1 LQKGGLKVAG
11 VRVEINGKAYEVP
24 AGITVLE
31 ACNQAGVYVP
41 TLCNHPRLEPT
52 GACRVCVIEVEGA
65 KNLQP
70 ACVTKVQD
78 GMKIRTNS
86 SRVTNAVKFNLA
98 LLLSRHPKDCMTCD
112 VNGRCEFQDLIY
124 LYDVQDIFPS
134 EVRTIALDLSS
145 PAVVRDLEK
154 CVVCGRCVRAC
165 SELQGMD
172 IYSMVDR
179 GYETLPQTAFDMPLY
194 ETDCISC
201 GQCAAFC
208 PVGAITEN
216 MNIRRVLEEIEKREK
231 VLIVQ
236 TAPATRVAL
245 GEEFGMEMGS
255 ISTGKMVAALRRLG
269 FDYVFDT
276 NFAADLTIMEEGY
289 EFLERLKKG
298 GPFPMFTSCCPA
310 WINLAEKLYP
320 QFLKNLSSAKSPHQM
335 LGAVLKSY
343 FAKKINVPPEKIF
356 VVSIMPCTAK
366 KDDIT
371 RPQHMVNGV
380 PAVDVVLTT
389 RELGRLIKMRKIPY
403 ASLPEE
409 NYDDP
414 LGESTGAAAIFGVTG
429 GVMEAAL
436 RTAYELG
443 LGKPLPKIEFTNV
456 RGLEGIKE
464 ATIDF
469 DGKRLKVAV
478 AHGGAN
484 VRKLLDKITK
494 GEVYYDFV
502 EIMACPG
509 GCIGGGGQ
517 PKSLD
522 KDVLIKRMEA
532 IYTIDER
539 SVIRKSHENLSIKK
553 LYEEFFEHP
562 LSHVSHELLHTTYV
576 DRSKKKFAQAV
587 KV

>member
-1 LQKGGLKVAG
+1 MKI
-11 VRVEINGKAYEVP
+11 EINGRKYEVP
-24 AGITVLE
+24 AEVTILE
-31 ACNQAGVYVP
+31 ACNRAGVYVP

-52 GACRVCVIEVEGA
+52 GACRVCVLEVEGA
-65 KNLQP
+65 RNLQP

-78 GMKIRTNS
+78 GMKIRTNTP
-86 SRVTNAVKFNLA
+86 RVVNAVKFNLA
-98 LLLSRHPKDCMTCD
+98 LLLSRHPKDCMTCYA
-112 VNGRCEFQDLIY
+112 NGRCEFQDLIY
-124 LYDVQDIFPS
+124 LYDVKDIFPS
-134 EVRTIALDLSS
+134 EVRTESVDFSS

-172 IYSMVDR
+172 IYSMADR
-179 GYETLPQTAFDMPLY
+179 GYETLPQTAFGMPLY

-201 GQCAAFC
+201 GQCSALC

-216 MNIRRVLEEIEKREK
+216 VNIRRVIEELEKHDK

-245 GEEFGMEMGS
+245 GEEFGMEIGS

-276 NFAADLTIMEEGY
+276 NFAADLTIMEEGS

-310 WINLAEKLYP
+310 WVNLAEKLYP

-335 LGAVLKSY
+335 LGAVIKSY

-371 RPQHMVNGV
+371 RPQHTVDGL

-389 RELGRLIKMRKIPY
+389 RELGKLIKMMKIPY

-414 LGESTGAAAIFGVTG
+414 LGESTGAAVIFGVTG

-443 LGKPLPKIEFTNV
+443 LGKPLPKIEFTSV
-456 RGLEGIKE
+456 RGLEGVKE

-469 DGKRLKVAV
+469 DGKQLRVAV
-478 AHGGAN
+478 AHGGAS
-484 VRKLLDKITK
+484 VRRLLNRIVK
-494 GEVYYDFV
+494 GEAYYDFV

-522 KDVLIKRMEA
+522 KDVLVKRMEA

-539 SVIRKSHENLSIKK
+539 SVLRKSHENPSIKK
-553 LYEEFFEHP
+553 LYEEFLEHP

-576 DRSKKKFAQAV
+576 DRSRKKVVLETIKA
-587 KV
+587 

>member
-1 LQKGGLKVAG
+1 MANVKI
-11 VRVEINGKAYEVP
+11 EINGKTYEVP
-24 AGITVLE
+24 AGITILE
-31 ACNQAGVYVP
+31 ACNQTGIYVP

-65 KNLQP
+65 RNLQP

-78 GMKIRTNS
+78 GMKVRTNT
-86 SRVTNAVKFNLA
+86 SRVMNAVKFNLA
-98 LLLSRHPKDCMTCD
+98 LLLSRHPKDCMTCYS
-112 VNGRCEFQDLIY
+112 NGKCEFQDLIY
-124 LYDVQDIFPS
+124 LYDVKDIFPS
-134 EVRTIALDLSS
+134 EIRSESVDLSS

-172 IYSMVDR
+172 IYSVVDR
-179 GYETLPQTAFDMPLY
+179 GYEALPQTAFEMPLY
-194 ETDCISC
+194 ETDCIGC
-201 GQCAAFC
+201 GQCSAFC

-216 MNIRRVLEEIEKREK
+216 VNIRRVIEELEKHDK
-231 VLIVQ
+231 VLVVQ

-245 GEEFGMEMGS
+245 GEEFGMEVGS

-276 NFAADLTIMEEGY
+276 NFAADLTIMEEGS

-310 WINLAEKLYP
+310 WVNLAEKLYP

-335 LGAVLKSY
+335 LGSVIKSY
-343 FAKKINVPPEKIF
+343 FAKKINVSPEKIF

-366 KDDIT
+366 KDDII
-371 RPQHMVNGV
+371 RPQHMVGNL

-389 RELGRLIKMRKIPY
+389 RELGKLIKMRKIPY

-414 LGESTGAAAIFGVTG
+414 LGESTGAGAIFGVTG

-443 LGKPLPKIEFTNV
+443 LGKSLSKIEFASV
-456 RGLEGIKE
+456 RGLGGVRE

-469 DGKRLKVAV
+469 DGKQLRVAI

-484 VRKLLDKITK
+484 VRKLLDKIIK
-494 GEVYYDFV
+494 GEVYYDFI

-522 KDVLIKRMEA
+522 KDVLVKRMEA
-532 IYTIDER
+532 IYTIDEK
-539 SVIRKSHENLSIKK
+539 SVLRKSHENPSIKK
-553 LYEEFFEHP
+553 LYEEFLEHP
-562 LSHVSHELLHTTYV
+562 LSHVSHKLLHTTYV
-576 DRSKKKFAQAV
+576 DRSRKKVSLTAMEV
-587 KV
+587 

>member
-1 LQKGGLKVAG
+1 MTVKVF
-11 VRVEINGKAYEVP
+11 INGKQYEVP
-24 AGITVLE
+24 ANSTVLE
-31 ACNQAGVYVP
+31 ACNLAGVYVP

-52 GACRVCVIEVEGA
+52 GACRVCVVEVEGSR
-65 KNLQP
+65 NLQP
-70 ACVTKVQD
+70 ACATKVAD
-78 GMKIRTNS
+78 GMRIITRS
-86 SRVTNAVKFNLA
+86 ERVERAVKFNLS
-98 LLLSRHPKDCMTCD
+98 LLLSRHPKDCMTCE

-124 LYDVQDIFPS
+124 RYNIKDIFGGEQPLS
-134 EVRTIALDLSS
+134 KVYDDSS
-145 PAVVRDLEK
+145 PAIIRDLEK
-154 CVVCGRCVRAC
+154 CIVCGRCVRAC

-179 GYETLPQTAFDMPLY
+179 GFESLPQTAFEMPVY
-194 ETDCISC
+194 DTDCIAC
-201 GQCAAFC
+201 GQCSVFC

-216 MNIRRVLEEIEKREK
+216 SQVRKVLEELEKHDK

-245 GEEFGMEMGS
+245 GEEFGLEPGS

-276 NFAADLTIMEEGY
+276 NFAADLTIMEEGS
-289 EFLERLKKG
+289 EFLERLKNG

-310 WINLAEKLYP
+310 WINMMEKLYP
-320 QFLKNLSSAKSPHQM
+320 QFIPNVSSAKSPHQM
-335 LGAVLKSY
+335 LGAVVKTY
-343 FAKKINVPPEKIF
+343 FAKKINVDPKNIF
-356 VVSIMPCTAK
+356 LVSIMPCTAK
-366 KDDIT
+366 KDDII
-371 RPQHMVNGV
+371 RPQHMINGV

-389 RELGRLIKMRKIPY
+389 RELAKLIKIKKIPF
-403 ASLPEE
+403 ATLPDE

-414 LGESTGAAAIFGVTG
+414 LGESTGAGAIFGVTG

-443 LGKPLPKIEFTNV
+443 LGKPLGKIEFESV

-469 DGKRLKVAV
+469 NGKKLKVAV
-478 AHGGAN
+478 AHGGLN
-484 VRKLLDKITK
+484 VRRLLDKIVA

-502 EIMACPG
+502 EIMACSG

-522 KDVLIKRMEA
+522 KDVLVKRMKA
-532 IYTIDER
+532 IYTIDEL
-539 SVIRKSHENLSIKK
+539 SVIRKSHENPSIKK
-553 LYEEFFEHP
+553 LYQEFLEHP
-562 LSHVSHELLHTTYV
+562 LSHVAHETLHTTYM
-576 DRSKKKFAQAV
+576 DRSKKKG
-587 KV
+587 KVEVLEHV

>member
-1 LQKGGLKVAG
+1 M
-11 VRVEINGKAYEVP
+11 RIEINGKSYEVP
-24 AGITVLE
+24 ADITVLE
-31 ACNQAGVYVP
+31 ACNRAGVYVP

-65 KNLQP
+65 RNLQP

-78 GMKIRTNS
+78 GMKIKTNT

-124 LYDVQDIFPS
+124 LYNVQDIFPS
-134 EVRTIALDLSS
+134 EVRAVPKDLSS

-179 GYETLPQTAFDMPLY
+179 GYETLPQTAFEMPLY
-194 ETDCISC
+194 ETDCIGC
-201 GQCAAFC
+201 GQCSAFC

-216 MNIRRVLEEIEKREK
+216 VNIRRVLEELEKHDK
-231 VLIVQ
+231 VLVVQ

-245 GEEFGMEMGS
+245 GEEFGMEVGS

-276 NFAADLTIMEEGY
+276 NFAADLTIMEEGS

-335 LGAVLKSY
+335 LGAVIKSY
-343 FAKKINVPPEKIF
+343 FAKKVNVPPEKIF

-380 PAVDVVLTT
+380 PAVDAVLTT

-443 LGKPLPKIEFTNV
+443 LGKSLPRIEFTNV
-456 RGLEGIKE
+456 RGLDGIKE
-464 ATIDF
+464 ATVDF
-469 DGKRLKVAV
+469 DGKQLRVAV

-484 VRKLLDKITK
+484 VRRLLDKITR

-522 KDVLIKRMEA
+522 KDVLTKRMEA

-539 SVIRKSHENLSIKK
+539 SVLRKSHENPSIKK

-576 DRSKKKFAQAV
+576 DRSRKKVSQAAHI
-587 KV
+587 